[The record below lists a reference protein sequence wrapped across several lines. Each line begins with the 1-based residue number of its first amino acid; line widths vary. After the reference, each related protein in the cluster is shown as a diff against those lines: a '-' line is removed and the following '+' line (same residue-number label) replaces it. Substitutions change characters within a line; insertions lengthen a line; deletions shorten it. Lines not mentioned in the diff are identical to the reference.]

1 MAALGVEIDF
11 APPRLHHRREQFD
24 RAHILTTTYVRRR
37 LVRQGFLVEEE
48 VQVDSRTGPGW
59 IDLLAFHPAARLLIV
74 SEIKTDARDLGGLQ
88 RQVRWYEY
96 SAHAAA
102 RRLGWRPAR
111 QVSIAVLLFTSAND
125 LLVSMNA
132 SALKSFFPL
141 RASELSRLLAD
152 PSLGVDTR
160 RSRGMAL
167 VDPRSRRTAWL
178 RPTITDGRRSPAP
191 YRDYADFMRTVEHR
205 RPRP

>member
-1 MAALGVEIDF
+1 
-11 APPRLHHRREQFD
+11 
-24 RAHILTTTYVRRR
+24 
-37 LVRQGFLVEEE
+37 
-48 VQVDSRTGPGW
+48 
-59 IDLLAFHPAARLLIV
+59 
-74 SEIKTDARDLGGLQ
+74 
-88 RQVRWYEY
+88 
-96 SAHAAA
+96 
-102 RRLGWRPAR
+102 
-111 QVSIAVLLFTSAND
+111 VLLFTSAND